1 MAELTTVARPY
12 AEAVFSL
19 ANEQQRLGAWSE
31 ALAWLAAMVQNP
43 VVTKFVTEPKHTAQE
58 IEALVLNV
66 LGAEQVNAEVKNLVV
81 TLIANGRLLLLPEIA
96 EQFELLKAEAEGVL
110 DALAET
116 AFPMTDEQKTELIDT
131 LSKKY
136 GKTVRLDVRVTPE
149 LIGGVRV
156 LVGDDVID
164 ASIRGKLQDMAAS
177 LKN

>member
-43 VVTKFVTEPKHTAQE
+43 AVTEFVTEPKHTAQE

-66 LGAEQVNAEVKNLVV
+66 LGAERDTAEVKNLVA
-81 TLIANGRLLLLPEIA
+81 TLIANGRLLLLPQIA

-116 AFPMTDEQKTELIDT
+116 AFPMTDAQRAELTDT

-156 LVGDDVID
+156 LLGDDVID
-164 ASIRGKLQDMAAS
+164 ASVRGKLHDMAAS